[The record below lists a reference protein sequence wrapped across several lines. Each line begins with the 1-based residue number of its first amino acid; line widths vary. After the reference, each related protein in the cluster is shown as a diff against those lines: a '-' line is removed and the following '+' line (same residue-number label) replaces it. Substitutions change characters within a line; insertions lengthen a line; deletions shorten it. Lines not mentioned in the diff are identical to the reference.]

1 VSTSTVEAQPPVRT
15 EFRFTLPVGYIDSRG
30 ALHREGTMR
39 MATARDELSPQS
51 DVRVRQNPSYLTVLL
66 LERTVTHLGK
76 LAEVDTHV
84 IENLFAADLAFLQG
98 LYRRVNQEGHTEATV
113 SCPGCQLE
121 FTVDLAGDALGG
133 A

>member
-1 VSTSTVEAQPPVRT
+1 MRDRPWAQAQSAKQCP
-15 EFRFTLPVGYIDSRG
+15 
-30 ALHREGTMR
+30 GT
-39 MATARDELSPQS
+39 AEPLL
-51 DVRVRQNPSYLTVLL
+51 LTVLL
-66 LERTVTHLGK
+66 LERTVTQLGK
-76 LAEVDTHV
+76 LADVDTYV
-84 IENLFAADLAFLQG
+84 IENLFAADLAFLQD